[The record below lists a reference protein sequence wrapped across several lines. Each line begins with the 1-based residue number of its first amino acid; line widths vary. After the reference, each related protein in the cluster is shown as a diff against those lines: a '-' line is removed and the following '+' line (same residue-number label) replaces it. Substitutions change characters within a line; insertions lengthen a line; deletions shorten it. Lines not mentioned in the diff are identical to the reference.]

1 MPWGE
6 GETPVKQVL
15 QLIKQKKYPIYAV
28 IEYEYPGKGT
38 PVEEVKKCVDYMRA
52 ALA

>member
-6 GETPVKQVL
+6 GETPLKQVL
-15 QLIKQKKYPIYAV
+15 SLLKQKRYPIYAV

-38 PVEEVKKCVDYMRA
+38 PVEEVRRCMEFIRA